1 MYVLHLTQ
9 EIHKIEPLQYE
20 GIPPVQLGALQRIA
34 AAAAVA
40 VVKNIYSQTRT
51 EGSGHIKKATPVSSG
66 QGTGL
71 C

>member
-1 MYVLHLTQ
+1 MYVFHLAQ
-9 EIHKIEPLQYE
+9 EIHKIKPLQYE
-20 GIPPVQLGALQRIA
+20 GIPPVQLGVLERVA

-40 VVKNIYSQTRT
+40 VVKNVYSQTRT
-51 EGSGHIKKATPVSSG
+51 EGSGHLKKTAPVPSG